1 MHKYPI
7 FIPIQPDVIR
17 FGPFG
22 SKYNNGFKNFERKRF
37 LKLIRYI
44 IIIDIIPSLTV
55 KNEKKSRFPHNYAEF
70 GTLFNCMIARY
81 TTYFFVPAKIFFMFF
96 SDTTSFDVQ
105 NPNAS

>member
-1 MHKYPI
+1 MAVSFWDRIKEEKKPV
-7 FIPIQPDVIR
+7 VIY
-17 FGPFG
+17 GTG
-22 SKYNNGFKNFERKRF
+22 NGADR
-37 LKLIRYI
+37 LIDRL
-44 IIIDIIPSLTV
+44 PSLTV

-96 SDTTSFDVQ
+96 TDTTSFDVQ

>member
-1 MHKYPI
+1 MRESGMRI
-7 FIPIQPDVIR
+7 VRDVVRIHSES
-17 FGPFG
+17 FVI
-22 SKYNNGFKNFERKRF
+22 
-37 LKLIRYI
+37 L
-44 IIIDIIPSLTV
+44 PSLTV

-96 SDTTSFDVQ
+96 TDTTSFDVQ